1 MWRDG
6 QWRWGE
12 GSAHLMNSHWRL
24 FMLWRVK
31 KKYYIR
37 GGNRSVV
44 TVQAAANGID
54 QVEEMKMKD
63 TLITQWTPSTPVSL
77 LLEQKHM
84 IINYSHISFPSRM
97 TKQAVTTLK
106 SVANSVTFIY
116 FRTFFYFCRYPRTS
130 YRQTERKK
138 RPKSPLRQET
148 EQRASVNSTRAEVH
162 EVQSP
167 KIQIDGDRG
176 GKQRL
181 IHESWFTNETRVDRR
196 RTGNRQREE
205 VESETWAGELHNQ
218 TRDTY
223 ESFGFLFIQAADG
236 VVRMKT
242 NRDADA
248 FYQRVAWINITD
260 MKNTWETRKPEPGQ
274 RTAGERGAT
283 GQNFLCDSSCCGVA
297 GSAEEPLRCSR
308 SGRELLLWRTRAELF
323 SLLLRSLIQLLFYQL
338 FITLF
343 KWASQGRSGL
353 TYRTCRTEHEEW
365 LWRLW
370 GELFH
375 YIRDSY
381 EWLEL
386 LS

>member
-106 SVANSVTFIY
+106 SVTNSVTFIY
-116 FRTFFYFCRYPRTS
+116 FRSFLTFAAIPEHHIVKQKQRRDSNHHWGRKQNRERVWIQPELKSKVQKSRLMEIEGENSGSFTRADSLMRHESTEEGRETDKGRKWRVKHEQVSYTIKPVTRTS
-130 YRQTERKK
+130 R
-138 RPKSPLRQET
+138 
-148 EQRASVNSTRAEVH
+148 
-162 EVQSP
+162 
-167 KIQIDGDRG
+167 
-176 GKQRL
+176 
-181 IHESWFTNETRVDRR
+181 
-196 RTGNRQREE
+196 
-205 VESETWAGELHNQ
+205 
-218 TRDTY
+218 
-223 ESFGFLFIQAADG
+223 FLFIQAADG
-236 VVRMKT
+236 VVWMKT